1 MCPAQWSASRTRT
14 PGRARKLTPQE
25 EAEMVADYHEHRGPV
40 GTIKVVADWYGVS
53 HQTVYNAVDRDQE
66 AQKAEAERAGRE
78 AS

>member
-1 MCPAQWSASRTRT
+1 
-14 PGRARKLTPQE
+14 
-25 EAEMVADYHEHRGPV
+25 MVADYHEHRGPV